1 MRGESGRIMEKQR
14 EVEVTIEKRTLAM
27 SRDAE
32 KQNDDIKRVRVVIVA
47 CYSKYC
53 ASKYIRQM
61 RLVLTSHVL

>member
-53 ASKYIRQM
+53 
-61 RLVLTSHVL
+61 VLRIAHPNT